1 MSHTT
6 ATDRIIRRTN
16 MKKLFL
22 LLVLTSLCV
31 AALLAVIVHAQGQS
45 QEQSDKAEVQQA
57 IHHDVSPPLRDVPN
71 PPRSDVPRERPLRLI
86 PHAAHDLQD
95 PVVQT
100 TAGPLVT
107 TTPGPPTPR

>member
-45 QEQSDKAEVQQA
+45 QERSDKAEVQQA
-57 IHHDVSPPLRDVPN
+57 IHHDISPPLREMQSKPGAEHQ
-71 PPRSDVPRERPLRLI
+71 REKPLRLI
-86 PHAAHDLQD
+86 PHVPQNLEHPA
-95 PVVQT
+95 VQGNVEPLVNN
-100 TAGPLVT
+100 TAG
-107 TTPGPPTPR
+107 